1 MVDLK
6 RRVEAEIENILRAQK
21 DLKAVLLVKK
31 KTNVELAAIAT
42 FLLNIYNGME
52 NILKQILKSRGI
64 KINRSETWHK
74 ELLDISVTQGL
85 ITDKL
90 ANELREYLAF
100 RHFFIHSYGF
110 MLEERQLKMLT
121 DRISEVWNTFSSR
134 IDEVVKES
142 KS

>member
-6 RRVEAEIENILRAQK
+6 RRVAAEIENILRTQK
-21 DLKAVLLVKK
+21 DLKAVLLVEK

-42 FLLNIYNGME
+42 FLLNIYNGIE

-64 KINRSETWHK
+64 KIHRSETWHK
-74 ELLDISVTQGL
+74 ELLDVSVTQGL

-90 ANELREYLAF
+90 ADELREYLAF

-110 MLEERQLKMLT
+110 MLDEEHLKRLT
-121 DRISEVWNTFSSR
+121 DKVFDVWGAFSSR
-134 IDEVVKES
+134 IDEVLKES
-142 KS
+142 KP

>member
-6 RRVEAEIENILRAQK
+6 RRVEAEKENILRTQK
-21 DLKAVLLVKK
+21 DLKAVLSVEK

-52 NILKQILKSRGI
+52 NILKQILKSKGI
-64 KINRSETWHK
+64 KIHRSETWHK
-74 ELLDISVTQGL
+74 ELLDVSVTQGL

-110 MLEERQLKMLT
+110 MLDEAHLKRLT
-121 DRISEVWNTFSSR
+121 DKVFDVWGDFSSR
-134 IDEVVKES
+134 INEVLKGY